1 MPVSKKQKV
10 DTTVTVP
17 TKKPVEGV
25 AEKPHKQSKDTK
37 DTKEAKITN
46 TTTPTTINKKPVEN
60 VIVEKSQKQ
69 LKESKESKE
78 SKNTNTTTTTV
89 TSKTATITTSKK
101 QTKESVQKLNKTPN
115 SSKVHHCS
123 FSSWLPKPITSICY
137 NQDNNLIAV
146 SRQESPIEIWIKN
159 DQELILLKTL
169 GGSKFDLPIIST
181 IWLNKTLL
189 LSTFEN
195 KFVIWDISSYSIKQ
209 ELNSIGTVRGV
220 SFNRLLNL
228 LAVCTHDS
236 NVRLYNFKLDEN
248 EIEYQSSF
256 PSISDSK
263 INTIQW
269 ASDQKTILVG
279 CTSQLV
285 VFKVDSLRSSLNITT
300 DNIVSL
306 TSLNDDTVACGFTNG
321 FISIIDI
328 KFGSIIQ
335 DFRNLHAPVRSIKV
349 NKKGDQFFASGDEA
363 TIVSYNKSNGLNNNN
378 NNKWAFS
385 GQHRRDSHDIKC
397 LEITNTHLISGGNS
411 TQMIFYDLSNF
422 SSLSNTNGSTSNYFR
437 CKSLPLSN
445 TIAITSSTSSSPILL
460 IESARYQ
467 INIWQLGST
476 NENNDSIDLPNGTH
490 FNLSQKTKK
499 LLQFESKN
507 DQNIDNVD
515 ISNNGEYFCFSTRLE
530 TKLYSIQKKQENNII
545 IKKIE
550 LPEQVQSSNIAK
562 FSKDSKSLILGK
574 SCDEIYQ
581 LNLETNQVKIVY
593 KKEENK
599 EEEDNNN
606 NNNNKIKNIVLMK
619 VDNNNNNLAVVDS
632 MNQVLVYKIN
642 NNSKEVPTKLPN
654 LNSIP
659 TELFFSTSSESSLYI
674 GTIDSVLLFDTKSL
688 KIKSSKKLQ
697 SNKSVKFITEN
708 PNNSNELLIW
718 SQNEQFK
725 VNKDLSNDQLVKAGS
740 SFTEVIFASQSG
752 NQGDLVLL
760 DLSFIDKVLPKLP
773 EAIKLKKFGGSN

>member
-1 MPVSKKQKV
+1 MPISKKQKV
-10 DTTVTVP
+10 DSTVTLT
-17 TKKPVEGV
+17 TKKPVESV
-25 AEKPHKQSKDTK
+25 EKPHKQ
-37 DTKEAKITN
+37 
-46 TTTPTTINKKPVEN
+46 P
-60 VIVEKSQKQ
+60 
-69 LKESKESKE
+69 KESKETKATTP
-78 SKNTNTTTTTV
+78 KKQTTTTT
-89 TSKTATITTSKK
+89 
-101 QTKESVQKLNKTPN
+101 TKESTQPIIKTPN

-123 FSSWLPKPITSICY
+123 FSSWLPKPIASISY
-137 NQDNNLIAV
+137 NQENNLIAV
-146 SRQESPIEIWIKN
+146 SRQESPVEIWIKN

-181 IWLNKTLL
+181 IWLNKTIL

-195 KFVIWDISSYSIKQ
+195 KFVIWDISSYSIIQ

-236 NVRLYNFKLDEN
+236 NVRLYNFKTDDN
-248 EIEYQSSF
+248 ELEYQSSF

-263 INTIQW
+263 INTVQW
-269 ASDQKTILVG
+269 ALDQKTILVG
-279 CTSQLV
+279 CQNQLV
-285 VFKVDSLRSSLNITT
+285 VFKVDSLRSSLTITT

-306 TSLNDDTVACGFTNG
+306 TSLNNDTVACGFTNG

-328 KFGSIIQ
+328 KFGSIVQ
-335 DFRNLHAPVRSIKV
+335 DFRNLHAPVRSIQV

-363 TIVSYNKSNGLNNNN
+363 TVVSYNRSNG
-378 NNKWAFS
+378 NKWAFS

-422 SSLSNTNGSTSNYFR
+422 SSLSNTNGLTPNYFR

-445 TIAITSSTSSSPILL
+445 TIAITSSTSSQILL
-460 IESARYQ
+460 IESSRHQ

-476 NENNDSIDLPNGTH
+476 NENNDNLDLPNGTH
-490 FNLSQKTKK
+490 LNLSKKTKK

-507 DQNIDNVD
+507 SQNIDNVD

-530 TKLYSIQKKQENNII
+530 TKLYSIQKKQENSDSII

-550 LPEQVQSSNIAK
+550 LPEEVQSSNIAK
-562 FSKDSKSLILGK
+562 FSKDSKSLILAK
-574 SCDEIYQ
+574 NSDEIYQ
-581 LNLETNQVKIVY
+581 FNLESTQVNIVY
-593 KKEENK
+593 KKEQN
-599 EEEDNNN
+599 EDEDK
-606 NNNNKIKNIVLMK
+606 NKIKNIVLMK
-619 VDNNNNNLAVVDS
+619 VDNNNNNLAVIDS

-642 NNSKEVPTKLPN
+642 NNNKEVPTKLPN
-654 LNSIP
+654 LNTIP
-659 TELFFSTSSESSLYI
+659 TELFFSTSSSSSSLYI

-697 SNKSVKFITEN
+697 GNNKSVKFITEN

-718 SQNEQFK
+718 TQNEQFK
-725 VNKDLSNDQLVKAGS
+725 VNKDLSNEQQLIKAGS
-740 SFTEVIFASQSG
+740 SFSEVIFVSQSG

>member
-10 DTTVTVP
+10 DTTVTVT
-17 TKKPVEGV
+17 TKKQVVES
-25 AEKPHKQSKDTK
+25 AEKPHKQSKES
-37 DTKEAKITN
+37 KEIKA
-46 TTTPTTINKKPVEN
+46 TTTPNTTKK
-60 VIVEKSQKQ
+60 Q
-69 LKESKESKE
+69 
-78 SKNTNTTTTTV
+78 TTTTT
-89 TSKTATITTSKK
+89 TTTTT
-101 QTKESVQKLNKTPN
+101 TKESVKQPIIKAPN

-123 FSSWLPKPITSICY
+123 FSSWLPKSITSISY
-137 NQDNNLIAV
+137 NQENNLIAV

-169 GGSKFDLPIIST
+169 GGSKFDLPIISV
-181 IWLNKTLL
+181 IWLNKTIL

-195 KFVIWDISSYSIKQ
+195 KFVIWDISSYSIIQ

-236 NVRLYNFKLDEN
+236 NVRLYNFKKDDN
-248 EIEYQSSF
+248 QIEYQSSF

-269 ASDQKTILVG
+269 ALDQKTILVG
-279 CTSQLV
+279 CQNQLV
-285 VFKVDSLRSSLNITT
+285 VFKVDSLRSSLTITT

-306 TSLNDDTVACGFTNG
+306 NSLNDNTVACGFTNG

-335 DFRNLHAPVRSIKV
+335 DFRNLHAPVRSIQV
-349 NKKGDQFFASGDEA
+349 NKNGDQFFASGDEA
-363 TIVSYNKSNGLNNNN
+363 TIVSYNKSNG

-422 SSLSNTNGSTSNYFR
+422 SSLSNSSNASIPNYFR

-445 TIAITSSTSSSPILL
+445 TIAITQPSSQNQILL
-460 IESARYQ
+460 IESSRYQ

-476 NENNDSIDLPNGTH
+476 NENNDNLDLPNGTH
-490 FNLSQKTKK
+490 LNLSKKTKK

-507 DQNIDNVD
+507 AENIDNVD

-530 TKLYSIQKKQENNII
+530 TKLYSIQKKQENSDNII

-550 LPEQVQSSNIAK
+550 LPEEVQSSNISK
-562 FSKDSKSLILGK
+562 FSKDSKSLLLAK
-574 SCDEIYQ
+574 NSDEIYQ
-581 LNLETNQVKIVY
+581 FNLESNQVNIVY
-593 KKEENK
+593 KKDQN
-599 EEEDNNN
+599 EDQDK
-606 NNNNKIKNIVLMK
+606 NKIKNIILMK
-619 VDNNNNNLAVVDS
+619 VDNNNNNLAVIDS
-632 MNQVLVYKIN
+632 MNQVLIYKIN
-642 NNSKEVPTKLPN
+642 NKNNELPIKLPN

-659 TELFFSTSSESSLYI
+659 IELFFSTSSSLYI
-674 GTIDSVLLFDTKSL
+674 GTIDSILLFDTKSL

-697 SNKSVKFITEN
+697 GNNKSVKFITEN

-718 SQNEQFK
+718 TQNEQFK
-725 VNKDLSNDQLVKAGS
+725 VNKDLSNEQQLSKAGS

-752 NQGDLVLL
+752 IQGDLVLL

>member
-10 DTTVTVP
+10 DSTVTLT
-17 TKKPVEGV
+17 TKKPVESV
-25 AEKPHKQSKDTK
+25 EKPHKQ
-37 DTKEAKITN
+37 
-46 TTTPTTINKKPVEN
+46 P
-60 VIVEKSQKQ
+60 
-69 LKESKESKE
+69 KESKETKATTP
-78 SKNTNTTTTTV
+78 KKQTTTTT
-89 TSKTATITTSKK
+89 
-101 QTKESVQKLNKTPN
+101 TKESTQPIIKTPN

-123 FSSWLPKPITSICY
+123 FSSWLPKPITSISY
-137 NQDNNLIAV
+137 NQENNLIAV
-146 SRQESPIEIWIKN
+146 SRQESPVELWVKN

-181 IWLNKTLL
+181 IWLNKTIL

-195 KFVIWDISSYSIKQ
+195 KFVIWDISSYSIIQ

-236 NVRLYNFKLDEN
+236 NVRLYNFKTDDN
-248 EIEYQSSF
+248 ELEYQSSF

-263 INTIQW
+263 INTVQW
-269 ASDQKTILVG
+269 ALDQKTILVG
-279 CTSQLV
+279 CQNQLV
-285 VFKVDSLRSSLNITT
+285 VFKVDSLRSSLTITT

-306 TSLNDDTVACGFTNG
+306 TSLNNDTVACGFTNG

-335 DFRNLHAPVRSIKV
+335 DFRNLHAPVRSIQV

-363 TIVSYNKSNGLNNNN
+363 TVVSYNKSNG
-378 NNKWAFS
+378 NKWAFS

-422 SSLSNTNGSTSNYFR
+422 SSLSNTNGLTPNYFR

-445 TIAITSSTSSSPILL
+445 TIAITSSTSSQILL
-460 IESARYQ
+460 IESSRHQ

-476 NENNDSIDLPNGTH
+476 NENNDNLDLPNGTH
-490 FNLSQKTKK
+490 LNLSKKTKK

-507 DQNIDNVD
+507 SQNIDNVD

-530 TKLYSIQKKQENNII
+530 TKLYSIQKKQENSDSII

-550 LPEQVQSSNIAK
+550 LPEEVQSSNIAK
-562 FSKDSKSLILGK
+562 FSKDSKSLILAK
-574 SCDEIYQ
+574 NSDEIYQ
-581 LNLETNQVKIVY
+581 FNLESNQVNIVY
-593 KKEENK
+593 KKEQN
-599 EEEDNNN
+599 EDEDK
-606 NNNNKIKNIVLMK
+606 NKIKNIVLMK
-619 VDNNNNNLAVVDS
+619 VDNNNNNLAVIDS

-642 NNSKEVPTKLPN
+642 NNNNKEVPTKLPN
-654 LNSIP
+654 LNTIP
-659 TELFFSTSSESSLYI
+659 TELFFSTSSSLYI

-697 SNKSVKFITEN
+697 GNNKSVKFITEN

-718 SQNEQFK
+718 TQNEQFK
-725 VNKDLSNDQLVKAGS
+725 VNKDLSNEQQLIKAGS
-740 SFTEVIFASQSG
+740 SFSEVIFVSQSG

>member
-10 DTTVTVP
+10 DTTVTVT
-17 TKKPVEGV
+17 TKKQVEST
-25 AEKPHKQSKDTK
+25 EKPHKQSKES
-37 DTKEAKITN
+37 KELKA
-46 TTTPTTINKKPVEN
+46 TTTPTTTTP
-60 VIVEKSQKQ
+60 
-69 LKESKESKE
+69 
-78 SKNTNTTTTTV
+78 TTTTT
-89 TSKTATITTSKK
+89 KK
-101 QTKESVQKLNKTPN
+101 QTTTKESVSKQPIIKSPN

-123 FSSWLPKPITSICY
+123 FSSWLPKPITSISY
-137 NQDNNLIAV
+137 NQENNLIAV
-146 SRQESPIEIWIKN
+146 SRQESPLEIWIKN

-169 GGSKFDLPIIST
+169 GGSKFDLPIISV
-181 IWLNKTLL
+181 IWLNKTIL

-195 KFVIWDISSYSIKQ
+195 KFVIWDISSYSIIQ

-236 NVRLYNFKLDEN
+236 NVRLYNFKKDDN

-256 PSISDSK
+256 PSVSDSK

-269 ASDQKTILVG
+269 ALDQKTILVG
-279 CTSQLV
+279 CQNQLV
-285 VFKVDSLRSSLNITT
+285 VFKVDSLRSSLTITT

-306 TSLNDDTVACGFTNG
+306 NSLNDNTVACGFTNG

-335 DFRNLHAPVRSIKV
+335 DFRNLHAPVRSIQV

-363 TIVSYNKSNGLNNNN
+363 TIVSYNKSSG

-385 GQHRRDSHDIKC
+385 GQHKRDSHDIKC

-422 SSLSNTNGSTSNYFR
+422 SSLSNSNGSIPNYFR
-437 CKSLPLSN
+437 CKSLPLPN
-445 TIAITSSTSSSPILL
+445 TIAITQPSSSSQNQILL
-460 IESARYQ
+460 IESSRYQ

-476 NENNDSIDLPNGTH
+476 NDNNDNLDLPNGTH
-490 FNLSQKTKK
+490 LNLSKKTKK

-507 DQNIDNVD
+507 SENIDNVD

-530 TKLYSIQKKQENNII
+530 TKLYSIQKKQENSDNII
-545 IKKIE
+545 IKKVE
-550 LPEQVQSSNIAK
+550 LPEEVQSSNIAK
-562 FSKDSKSLILGK
+562 FSKDSKSLLLAK
-574 SCDEIYQ
+574 NSDEIYQ
-581 LNLETNQVKIVY
+581 LNLESNQVTIVY
-593 KKEENK
+593 KKDQN
-599 EEEDNNN
+599 EDQDK
-606 NNNNKIKNIVLMK
+606 NKIKNIVLMK
-619 VDNNNNNLAVVDS
+619 VDNNNLAVIDS
-632 MNQVLVYKIN
+632 MNQVLIYKIN
-642 NNSKEVPTKLPN
+642 NKNNELPIKLPN

-659 TELFFSTSSESSLYI
+659 IELFFSTSSSSSLYI
-674 GTIDSVLLFDTKSL
+674 GTIDSILLFDTKSL

-697 SNKSVKFITEN
+697 GNNKSVKFITEN

-718 SQNEQFK
+718 TQNEQFK
-725 VNKDLSNDQLVKAGS
+725 VNKDLSNEQQLTKAGS